1 LYVDGGGHWIGNVS
15 VAGAILQRDGG
26 DVVIV
31 EHSDLEYL
39 HEKADHS
46 LCTICGLLRMA
57 DDEMDDTPRDVVT
70 ALISQVRQ
78 DIGRINQEH
87 RDAFQTIDR
96 RLIAICEDVD
106 QLKLDQRE
114 AMGKRAGAKD
124 VIGYLIA
131 LAGMTGA
138 AVAWIIAHL
147 PWTQSKP

>member
-1 LYVDGGGHWIGNVS
+1 MS
-15 VAGAILQRDGG
+15 AGAILQWDGG
-26 DVVIV
+26 DVAVIV

-46 LCTICGLLRMA
+46 LCTACGLLRTA
-57 DDEMDDTPRDVVT
+57 HDGMDDTLRELLT
-70 ALISQVRQ
+70 THISQVRQ
-78 DIGRINQEH
+78 DIGRVGQEH
-87 RDAFQTIDR
+87 REAIQTIDR
-96 RLIAICEDVD
+96 RLIAICQDVE

-114 AMGKRAGAKD
+114 AIGKRAGAKD

-138 AVAWIIAHL
+138 AIAWIIAHL